1 MTEIIIPLPKEL
13 EEDKSRIEG
22 KLRELVEFE
31 AKRKMLVKL
40 FDKLMEG
47 AKQLSDEEIVEF
59 SRKFKRAGSE
69 ELEKKGLI

>member
-1 MTEIIIPLPKEL
+1 L

-31 AKRKMLVKL
+31 VKRKMLVKL

-59 SRKFKRAGSE
+59 SRKFKKAGSE

>member
-59 SRKFKRAGSE
+59 SRKFKKAGSE

>member
-1 MTEIIIPLPKEL
+1 M

-31 AKRKMLVKL
+31 VKRKMLVKL

-59 SRKFKRAGSE
+59 SRKFKKAGSE